1 VSRHERVYRRLLRL
15 YPEHF
20 TSDYADEMTRLFADQ
35 LLDAKDSHEPF
46 AVAGLWIRSIA
57 DLMATAPGHHLQRGQ
72 PVPQTIDAGPAAIP
86 ASHHPAGNRHLRVL
100 IGLLPL
106 WVLVFLLVALPSFMA
121 PMFANPPEVLGL
133 PAGVV
138 IMAIALTVMAIGVA
152 ILGLTSSTRA
162 AIVALVGFTAP
173 SLVLLVMAP
182 AMILAIVNLSP
193 QTGG

>member
-1 VSRHERVYRRLLRL
+1 
-15 YPEHF
+15 
-20 TSDYADEMTRLFADQ
+20 MTRLFADQ

-46 AVAGLWIRSIA
+46 AVAGLWIRSIV
-57 DLMATAPGHHLQRGQ
+57 DLVATAPGHHIRREQ
-72 PVPQTIDAGPAAIP
+72 PVPQTVHVAPAEIP
-86 ASHHPAGNRHLRVL
+86 ASHHPAGNQDLRLL

-106 WVLVFLLVALPSFMA
+106 WVLLFVLVAAPSFMA
-121 PMFANPPEVLGL
+121 PMFANPPETFGL

-138 IMAIALTVMAIGVA
+138 ILSIALTVMAIGVA

-162 AIVALVGFTAP
+162 AIVALLGFTVP

>member
-20 TSDYADEMTRLFADQ
+20 RSDYADEMTRLFVDQ
-35 LLDAKDSHEPF
+35 LRDAKASHEPF
-46 AVAGLWIRSIA
+46 AVAGLWIRSIV
-57 DLMATAPGHHLQRGQ
+57 DLVATAPGHHIRREQA
-72 PVPQTIDAGPAAIP
+72 VPQTIDAGPAAIP
-86 ASHHPAGNRHLRVL
+86 ASHQQGGNRAPRVL

-106 WVLVFLLVALPSFMA
+106 WILLFLLVAAPSFMA

-138 IMAIALTVMAIGVA
+138 ILAIALTVMTIGIA
-152 ILGLTSSTRA
+152 ILGLTSSTKA
-162 AIVALVGFTAP
+162 AIAALVGFTAP